1 MDMKLHGFKNKQ
13 DSTIKRK
20 GIKTIKVL
28 GSQLFK
34 NKKAMFKWDSITNL
48 NK

>member
-13 DSTIKRK
+13 DLTIKY
-20 GIKTIKVL
+20 KTIKVL
-28 GSQLFK
+28 GSQFFK